1 MCLVKSL
8 QALVCSVT
16 EEDEK
21 KYSKKKKKK
30 INKGKKVQQV
40 QGKSQGI

>member
-21 KYSKKKKKK
+21 KYSKKKKIK
-30 INKGKKVQQV
+30 KGKKVHQV